1 MTRDRGT
8 ETETEKIYPL
18 SLCIGVSNQL
28 LSFFISISFDSH
40 SLLFCIGLDFVS
52 FHLWTN
58 TDRATTTNTH
68 WVHYSR
74 YSLHNNSF
82 HEAQE
87 AHKTTVQNV
96 HGLDFL
102 FRCIYLII
110 SKNNSFETNKQTK
123 HGSGKKEREE
133 ERRERLNCISIPT
146 TNLSSSNDLF
156 SSCFFQ
162 LPILYSFCLI
172 LHPLLLNSGL
182 KKEISQ
188 AKLVISHQELL
199 TNNWERER
207 RAPRDLLL
215 LHLLLRFW
223 HDERDTDIDTDESS

>member
-1 MTRDRGT
+1 
-8 ETETEKIYPL
+8 
-18 SLCIGVSNQL
+18 
-28 LSFFISISFDSH
+28 
-40 SLLFCIGLDFVS
+40 
-52 FHLWTN
+52 
-58 TDRATTTNTH
+58 
-68 WVHYSR
+68 
-74 YSLHNNSF
+74 
-82 HEAQE
+82 
-87 AHKTTVQNV
+87 
-96 HGLDFL
+96 
-102 FRCIYLII
+102 LII

-199 TNNWERER
+199 TNN
-207 RAPRDLLL
+207 
-215 LHLLLRFW
+215 
-223 HDERDTDIDTDESS
+223 

>member
-1 MTRDRGT
+1 
-8 ETETEKIYPL
+8 
-18 SLCIGVSNQL
+18 
-28 LSFFISISFDSH
+28 
-40 SLLFCIGLDFVS
+40 
-52 FHLWTN
+52 
-58 TDRATTTNTH
+58 
-68 WVHYSR
+68 
-74 YSLHNNSF
+74 
-82 HEAQE
+82 
-87 AHKTTVQNV
+87 
-96 HGLDFL
+96 
-102 FRCIYLII
+102 LII

-123 HGSGKKEREE
+123 HGSGKKEREEERREE

-199 TNNWERER
+199 TNN
-207 RAPRDLLL
+207 
-215 LHLLLRFW
+215 
-223 HDERDTDIDTDESS
+223 